1 MGASAAALWS
11 TISAAVSGSAA
22 AGTAAGSAG
31 AATTAAAVAEGAAG
45 AGLGAAVAQG
55 AAGAAVGAG
64 LSALLAPKIPGVKG
78 PTPMPD
84 QSAID
89 AARKRSVVQQR
100 QRAGRAS
107 TILSQGDGGTLG

>member
-1 MGASAAALWS
+1 MPEAIPAAIAAFEGIFGA
-11 TISAAVSGSAA
+11 GSAA
-22 AGTAAGSAG
+22 ATGT
-31 AATTAAAVAEGAAG
+31 
-45 AGLGAAVAQG
+45 AVAQG
-55 AAGAAVGAG
+55 ATAAAVGAG
-64 LSALLAPKIPGVKG
+64 ASALLAPKIPGVKG

>member
-1 MGASAAALWS
+1 MGASAAALWA
-11 TISAAVSGSAA
+11 TISGTVASASA
-22 AGTAAGSAG
+22 PVAIQGIGTV
-31 AATTAAAVAEGAAG
+31 AATGTAVAEGAG
-45 AGLGAAVAQG
+45 AGIGAALAQG

-89 AARKRSVVQQR
+89 SARKRSVVQQR